1 MNTAR
6 RRQYINR
13 LKREQAKKTGRR
25 RNMQISGRGTAVKE
39 RHPYLFFIAA
49 VCIVL
54 ITAIMA
60 GNRAKAVSP
69 EAEGYY
75 KYYTSVSVEY
85 GDTLEQLAVRYN
97 NRGVKTDS
105 EYISE
110 VCRINDLDDRDDIKS
125 GCSLIL
131 PYYSDTFIR

>member
-1 MNTAR
+1 
-6 RRQYINR
+6 
-13 LKREQAKKTGRR
+13 
-25 RNMQISGRGTAVKE
+25 SGRGTAVKE

-97 NRGVKTDS
+97 NRSIKSDS
-105 EYISE
+105 DYISE
-110 VCRINDLDDRDDIKS
+110 ICKINSLDNRDKIKS
-125 GCSLIL
+125 GESLIL
-131 PYYSDTFIR
+131 PYYSETFIR